1 MANTYY
7 LISKDIG
14 KKFHR
19 YKGDALRLST
29 QIPYTVDEVVIGV
42 KGKIGQ
48 ESIITTFRDSK
59 GQIIERAFDYYK
71 KPFKNMVYTRQDHI
85 IGKENFVTTTTIKE
99 YSLKRS
105 FLNAYNNLKDF
116 GRTILWDQKKI
127 ETNHLCENINN
138 GEKILSRVSVS
149 NLEHPTKQ
157 KHSYTEFPH
166 IINGKKSG
174 NSKKHFEFIFNL
186 IQDKI
191 NPDGIIENG
200 VKIYKNDS
208 FLPYR
213 SYDME
218 SIKEIVTHLF
228 LKKLG
233 LTNKNIKIETNYQPQ
248 NEKEEKTLS
257 AFFSWFDGSINFNK
271 YYTFKSKSN
280 LINTIRH
287 EVEHAWQAYLDARNN
302 KGTRTDWGKDIFEK
316 FGGIRKKHLKKE
328 AEAYTVSIDNYI
340 SYDEDFQRYKKNY
353 IEILAERAGLNIQ
366 KQYDKEGK
374 SLREAFPFIPK
385 ELL

>member
-1 MANTYY
+1 MVNTYY

-85 IGKENFVTTTTIKE
+85 IGDENFVTTTTIKE

-105 FLNAYNNLKDF
+105 FLDAYNNLKDF

-174 NSKKHFEFIFNL
+174 NSKNEET
-186 IQDKI
+186 Q
-191 NPDGIIENG
+191 
-200 VKIYKNDS
+200 KN
-208 FLPYR
+208 
-213 SYDME
+213 
-218 SIKEIVTHLF
+218 KC
-228 LKKLG
+228 
-233 LTNKNIKIETNYQPQ
+233 
-248 NEKEEKTLS
+248 
-257 AFFSWFDGSINFNK
+257 
-271 YYTFKSKSN
+271 
-280 LINTIRH
+280 
-287 EVEHAWQAYLDARNN
+287 
-302 KGTRTDWGKDIFEK
+302 
-316 FGGIRKKHLKKE
+316 
-328 AEAYTVSIDNYI
+328 
-340 SYDEDFQRYKKNY
+340 
-353 IEILAERAGLNIQ
+353 
-366 KQYDKEGK
+366 
-374 SLREAFPFIPK
+374 
-385 ELL
+385 